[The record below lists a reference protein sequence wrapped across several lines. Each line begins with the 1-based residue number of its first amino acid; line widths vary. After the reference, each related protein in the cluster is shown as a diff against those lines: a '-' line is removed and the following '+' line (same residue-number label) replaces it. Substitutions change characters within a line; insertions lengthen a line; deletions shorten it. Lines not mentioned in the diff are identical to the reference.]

1 MTTLASPPPAT
12 PRAHRPPPSVR
23 LLRAVGWTLV
33 AAGVVVLL
41 YIVYALWFTGFETQ
55 QAQQQLRQ
63 QWQQQVGASTGE
75 DAQPPGGAET
85 AAPPAGGEA
94 DTEAVPTGED
104 GDAGQDEDRDAGQTR
119 DASRD
124 GLAGD
129 AALAKME
136 FVRPGSAATPVRS
149 DPLFVVNGVGYNDLT
164 RGPGR
169 YPDTAL
175 PGEDG
180 NFAIAGHRTT
190 YDAPFY
196 DLDELRQGDEIHI
209 TDRSG
214 TEHVYAF
221 AERRIVE
228 PTAAWVLADEPLDG
242 ATATLTLTTCHPRFS
257 AAQRMVVFAELV
269 SR

>member
-1 MTTLASPPPAT
+1 M
-12 PRAHRPPPSVR
+12 R

-104 GDAGQDEDRDAGQTR
+104 GDAGQGEDRDAGQAQDRDAGEAR

-124 GLAGD
+124 GLVGN

>member
-1 MTTLASPPPAT
+1 
-12 PRAHRPPPSVR
+12 
-23 LLRAVGWTLV
+23 
-33 AAGVVVLL
+33 
-41 YIVYALWFTGFETQ
+41 
-55 QAQQQLRQ
+55 
-63 QWQQQVGASTGE
+63 
-75 DAQPPGGAET
+75 
-85 AAPPAGGEA
+85 
-94 DTEAVPTGED
+94 
-104 GDAGQDEDRDAGQTR
+104 
-119 DASRD
+119 
-124 GLAGD
+124 
-129 AALAKME
+129 ME

-149 DPLFVVNGVGYNDLT
+149 DPLFVVDGVGYNDLT

-175 PGEDG
+175 PGKDG

-214 TEHVYAF
+214 TKHVYAF